1 MSRPDY
7 IPSLDGL
14 RGVAALLVVGAHIGL
29 IFPITAPHLV
39 TMGDEAVG
47 LFFALSGF
55 LMAHLYGSRPVTK
68 ENVLDFLVSRFARI
82 YPVYL
87 VAVVLVATLSS
98 MQNLDFVQPI
108 VSGTDFVRH
117 VFLLGSSG
125 VFWSIPPEIQFYLLF
140 PVLWLCLA
148 QPHRYSGVIV
158 GLTVAVVVD
167 GLVELPGP
175 GIVLVSKLPYFL
187 FGALAGI
194 MHSYWNSWVPSV
206 LTGIST
212 LFLLVV
218 FFTYRHILPGF
229 SPEFWSLQSA
239 VAASVIVGLV
249 ARQPPIATRILAA
262 APVRFFGKISFSL
275 YLFHVP
281 IMFLA
286 RLTFDALMPEPALIL
301 VTLCVAVVGAWFI
314 HETIEVPG
322 RRLLVL
328 IWQDN
333 RWRLVSRETPAD
345 QMDRAIL
352 GLQEIEKRM
361 LSGATSAMADQRQIS
376 TTPEPRDGADGT
388 VIQDER
394 DEKLRA

>member
-249 ARQPPIATRILAA
+249 ARQPPIATRVLAA

>member
-14 RGVAALLVVGAHIGL
+14 RGVAALLVVEAHIGF

-39 TMGDEAVG
+39 TLGDEAVG

-55 LMAHLYGSRPVTK
+55 LMAHLYGSRPVTR

-87 VAVVLVATLSS
+87 AAVVFVAMLSI

-108 VSGTDFVRH
+108 VGVTDFVRH

-158 GLTVAVVVD
+158 GLTVVVIVD

-175 GIVLVSKLPYFL
+175 GIMLVSKLPYFL
-187 FGALAGI
+187 FGAIAGM
-194 MHSYWNSWVPSV
+194 MHSHWNRWNPSA
-206 LTGIST
+206 LTGILT
-212 LFLLVV
+212 LFLLAV
-218 FFTYRHILPGF
+218 FFTYRHVSSGF
-229 SPEFWSLQSA
+229 TPEFWSLQSA
-239 VAASVIVGLV
+239 VAAAVIVGLV
-249 ARQPPIATRILAA
+249 ARQPPIAAHVLAA
-262 APVRFFGKISFSL
+262 APVRFLGKISFSL

-281 IMFLA
+281 IMFLT
-286 RLTFDALMPEPALIL
+286 RLTFDALMPEPALIV
-301 VTLCVAVVGAWFI
+301 VTLFVAAIGAWFI

-322 RRLLVL
+322 RRRLVQL
-328 IWQDN
+328 WQDN
-333 RWRLVSRETPAD
+333 RLRMVPRETPAD

-352 GLQEIEKRM
+352 NLQEIEKR
-361 LSGATSAMADQRQIS
+361 LLRGETSTMADQRQIS
-376 TTPEPRDGADGT
+376 TTPEPDAVDGT
-388 VIQDER
+388 VIQDNR
-394 DEKLRA
+394 NGKLRA

>member
-29 IFPITAPHLV
+29 IFPITAPHFA

-55 LMAHLYGSRPVTK
+55 LMAHLYGSRPVTR

-87 VAVVLVATLSS
+87 VAVVLVAILSS
-98 MQNLDFVQPI
+98 MQSLDFVQPI

-117 VFLLGSSG
+117 IFLLGSSG

-148 QPHRYSGVIV
+148 QPHRYSGMIV
-158 GLTVAVVVD
+158 GLTVVVVVD

-175 GIVLVSKLPYFL
+175 GILLVSKLPYFL
-187 FGALAGI
+187 FGALAGM
-194 MHSYWNSWVPSV
+194 MHSYWNSWIPSA

-212 LFLLVV
+212 LFLLAV
-218 FFTYRHILPGF
+218 FFAYRHILPGF
-229 SPEFWSLQSA
+229 SPEFWGLQSA
-239 VAASVIVGLV
+239 VAAAVIVGLV
-249 ARQPPIATRILAA
+249 ARQPPIAARVLAA

-286 RLTFDALMPEPALIL
+286 RLTFDALMPEPALIV

-352 GLQEIEKRM
+352 DLQEIEKRL

-376 TTPEPRDGADGT
+376 ATAEPSDGADGA
-388 VIQDER
+388 VIQDNR

>member
-55 LMAHLYGSRPVTK
+55 LMAHLYGSRPVTR

-87 VAVVLVATLSS
+87 AAVVLVAMLSS

-108 VSGTDFVRH
+108 VGGTDFVRH

-148 QPHRYSGVIV
+148 QPHRHGGMIV
-158 GLTVAVVVD
+158 GLAVVVVVD

-175 GIVLVSKLPYFL
+175 GILLASKLPYFL
-187 FGALAGI
+187 FGALAGM
-194 MHSYWNSWVPSV
+194 MHSHWNSWIPSA
-206 LTGIST
+206 LTGILT
-212 LFLLVV
+212 LFLLAV

-229 SPEFWSLQSA
+229 SPEFWGLQSA
-239 VAASVIVGLV
+239 VAAAVIVGLV
-249 ARQPPIATRILAA
+249 ARQPPIAADVLAA
-262 APVRFFGKISFSL
+262 APVRFLGKISFSL
-275 YLFHVP
+275 YLFHVL

-286 RLTFDALMPEPALIL
+286 RLTFDALMPEPALI
-301 VTLCVAVVGAWFI
+301 VMTLCIAVVGAWFI

-352 GLQEIEKRM
+352 GLQEIEQR
-361 LSGATSAMADQRQIS
+361 LVNGATSAMADQRQIS
-376 TTPEPRDGADGT
+376 ATAEPSDGGDGT
-388 VIQDER
+388 VIQDDR
-394 DEKLRA
+394 NGKLRA

>member
-14 RGVAALLVVGAHIGL
+14 RGVAALLVVEAHIGF

-39 TMGDEAVG
+39 TLGDEAVG

-55 LMAHLYGSRPVTK
+55 LMAHLYGSRPVTR

-87 VAVVLVATLSS
+87 AAVVFVAMLSI

-108 VSGTDFVRH
+108 VGVTDFVRH

-148 QPHRYSGVIV
+148 RPHRYSGVIV
-158 GLTVAVVVD
+158 GLTVVVIVD

-175 GIVLVSKLPYFL
+175 GIMLASKLPYFL
-187 FGALAGI
+187 FGAIAGM
-194 MHSYWNSWVPSV
+194 MHSHWNKWNPSA
-206 LTGIST
+206 LTGILT
-212 LFLLVV
+212 LFLLAV
-218 FFTYRHILPGF
+218 FFTYRHVSSGF
-229 SPEFWSLQSA
+229 TPEFWSLQSA
-239 VAASVIVGLV
+239 VAAAVIVGLV
-249 ARQPPIATRILAA
+249 ARQPPIAAHVLAA
-262 APVRFFGKISFSL
+262 GPVRFLGRISFSL

-281 IMFLA
+281 IMFLT
-286 RLTFDALMPEPALIL
+286 RLTFDALMPEPALIV
-301 VTLCVAVVGAWFI
+301 VTLFVAAIGAWFI

-322 RRLLVL
+322 RRRLVQL
-328 IWQDN
+328 WQDN
-333 RWRLVSRETPAD
+333 RLRMVPRETPAG

-352 GLQEIEKRM
+352 NLQEIEKRL
-361 LSGATSAMADQRQIS
+361 LSGATSTMADQRQIS
-376 TTPEPRDGADGT
+376 TTPEPDAVDGT
-388 VIQDER
+388 VIQDNR
-394 DEKLRA
+394 NGKLRA

>member
-14 RGVAALLVVGAHIGL
+14 RGLAALLVVGAHIGF
-29 IFPITAPHLV
+29 IFPATAQHLV

-55 LMAHLYGSRPVTK
+55 LMAHLYGSRPVTR
-68 ENVLDFLVSRFARI
+68 ENVLDFLASRFARI

-87 VAVVLVATLSS
+87 VAVVFVAMLSS

-108 VSGTDFVRH
+108 SGGADFVRH

-148 QPHRYSGVIV
+148 QPQRYSGMIV
-158 GLTVAVVVD
+158 GLTVVVVVD

-175 GIVLVSKLPYFL
+175 GIMLVSKLPYFL
-187 FGALAGI
+187 FGALAG
-194 MHSYWNSWVPSV
+194 MTHSYWSSWVPSTI
-206 LTGIST
+206 TGIST
-212 LFLLVV
+212 LFLLAV
-218 FFTYRHILPGF
+218 FFTYRHIFPGF

-239 VAASVIVGLV
+239 VAAAVIVGLV
-249 ARQPPIATRILAA
+249 ARQPPIAADVLAA
-262 APVRFFGKISFSL
+262 APVRFLGKISFSL

-281 IMFLA
+281 IMFLT
-286 RLTFDALMPEPALIL
+286 RLTFDALMPESMLIV
-301 VTLCVAVVGAWFI
+301 VTLFIAVVGAWFI
-314 HETIEVPG
+314 HETIEAPG
-322 RRLLVL
+322 RRLLVRL
-328 IWQDN
+328 WQNN
-333 RWRLVSRETPAD
+333 RTRMVPHETPAD

-352 GLQEIEKRM
+352 NLQEIEKR
-361 LSGATSAMADQRQIS
+361 LLHGAM
-376 TTPEPRDGADGT
+376 PEPQDGADGT
-388 VIQDER
+388 VIQDSR

>member
-29 IFPITAPHLV
+29 IFPITAPNLV

-55 LMAHLYGSRPVTK
+55 LMAHLYGSRPVTR

-87 VAVVLVATLSS
+87 VAVVLVAMLSS

-148 QPHRYSGVIV
+148 QPQRYSGMIV
-158 GLTVAVVVD
+158 GLAVVVVVD

-194 MHSYWNSWVPSV
+194 MHSHWNRWIPSA
-206 LTGIST
+206 LTGILT
-212 LFLLVV
+212 LFLLAV

-229 SPEFWSLQSA
+229 SPEFWGLQSA
-239 VAASVIVGLV
+239 VAAAVIVGLV
-249 ARQPPIATRILAA
+249 ARQPPIAADVLAA
-262 APVRFFGKISFSL
+262 APVRFLGKISFSL

-286 RLTFDALMPEPALIL
+286 RLTFDALMPEPALI
-301 VTLCVAVVGAWFI
+301 VMTLCIAVVGAWFI
-314 HETIEVPG
+314 YETIEVPG

-345 QMDRAIL
+345 QMDSAIL
-352 GLQEIEKRM
+352 GLQEIEKR
-361 LSGATSAMADQRQIS
+361 LVNGATSAMADQRQIS
-376 TTPEPRDGADGT
+376 ATAEPWDGGDGT
-388 VIQDER
+388 VIQDESNG
-394 DEKLRA
+394 KLRA

>member
-14 RGVAALLVVGAHIGL
+14 RGVAALLVVGAHIGF

-39 TMGDEAVG
+39 SMGDEAVG

-55 LMAHLYGSRPVTK
+55 LMAHLYGSRPVTR

-87 VAVVLVATLSS
+87 AAVVLVAMLSS
-98 MQNLDFVQPI
+98 VQNLDFVQPI
-108 VSGTDFVRH
+108 AGGADFVRH

-148 QPHRYSGVIV
+148 QPQRYSGMIV
-158 GLTVAVVVD
+158 GLTVVVVVD

-175 GIVLVSKLPYFL
+175 GILLVSKLPYFL
-187 FGALAGI
+187 FGALAG
-194 MHSYWNSWVPSV
+194 MTHSYWSSWIPST

-212 LFLLVV
+212 LFLLAV
-218 FFTYRHILPGF
+218 FFTYRHIFPGF

-239 VAASVIVGLV
+239 VAAAVIVGLV
-249 ARQPPIATRILAA
+249 ARQPPIAADVLAA
-262 APVRFFGKISFSL
+262 APVRFLGKISFSL

-286 RLTFDALMPEPALIL
+286 RLTFDASVPEPALI
-301 VTLCVAVVGAWFI
+301 VATLFVAVAGAWFI
-314 HETIEVPG
+314 HETIEAPG
-322 RRLLVL
+322 RRLLVRL
-328 IWQDN
+328 WQNN
-333 RWRLVSRETPAD
+333 RTRMVPHETPAD
-345 QMDRAIL
+345 EMDRAIVN
-352 GLQEIEKRM
+352 LQEIEKR
-361 LSGATSAMADQRQIS
+361 LLHGAM
-376 TTPEPRDGADGT
+376 PETQDGADGT
-388 VIQDER
+388 VIQDSR

>member
-87 VAVVLVATLSS
+87 VAVVLVAMLSS

-148 QPHRYSGVIV
+148 QPHRYSGMIV

-218 FFTYRHILPGF
+218 FFTYRHMLPGF

-286 RLTFDALMPEPALIL
+286 RLTFDAFMPEPALIL

>member
-14 RGVAALLVVGAHIGL
+14 RGVAALLVVEAHIGF

-39 TMGDEAVG
+39 TLGDEAVG

-55 LMAHLYGSRPVTK
+55 LMAHLYGSRPVTR
-68 ENVLDFLVSRFARI
+68 ENVLDFLVNRFARI

-87 VAVVLVATLSS
+87 AAVVFVAMLSI

-108 VSGTDFVRH
+108 VGVTDFVRH

-158 GLTVAVVVD
+158 GLTVVVVVD
-167 GLVELPGP
+167 GLIELPGP
-175 GIVLVSKLPYFL
+175 GIMLVSKLPYFL
-187 FGALAGI
+187 FGAIAGM
-194 MHSYWNSWVPSV
+194 MHSHWNRWNPSA
-206 LTGIST
+206 LTGILT
-212 LFLLVV
+212 LFLLAV
-218 FFTYRHILPGF
+218 FFTYRHVSSGF
-229 SPEFWSLQSA
+229 TPEFWSLQSA
-239 VAASVIVGLV
+239 VAAAVIVGLV
-249 ARQPPIATRILAA
+249 ARQPPIAAHVLAA
-262 APVRFFGKISFSL
+262 GPVRFLGRISFSL

-281 IMFLA
+281 IMFLT
-286 RLTFDALMPEPALIL
+286 RLTFDALMPEPALIV
-301 VTLCVAVVGAWFI
+301 VTLFVAAIGAWFI

-322 RRLLVL
+322 RRRLVQL
-328 IWQDN
+328 WQDN
-333 RWRLVSRETPAD
+333 RLRMVSRETPAG

-352 GLQEIEKRM
+352 NLQEIEKRL
-361 LSGATSAMADQRQIS
+361 LSGATSTMADQRQIS
-376 TTPEPRDGADGT
+376 TTPEPDAVDGT
-388 VIQDER
+388 VIQDNR
-394 DEKLRA
+394 NGKLRA

>member
-29 IFPITAPHLV
+29 IFPITAPHLM

-87 VAVVLVATLSS
+87 VAVILVAMLSS
-98 MQNLDFVQPI
+98 MRNLDFVQPI
-108 VSGTDFVRH
+108 VSGTDFLRH
-117 VFLLGSSG
+117 IFLLGSSG

-148 QPHRYSGVIV
+148 QPQRHSGMIV
-158 GLTVAVVVD
+158 GLAVAVVVD
-167 GLVELPGP
+167 GLVGLPGP
-175 GIVLVSKLPYFL
+175 GIMLVSKLPYFL
-187 FGALAGI
+187 FGALAGM
-194 MHSYWNSWVPSV
+194 MHSYWNSWIPSA
-206 LTGIST
+206 LTGILT
-212 LFLLVV
+212 LFLLAV

-229 SPEFWSLQSA
+229 SPEFWGLQSA
-239 VAASVIVGLV
+239 VAAAVIVGLV
-249 ARQPPIATRILAA
+249 ARQPPIAADVLAA
-262 APVRFFGKISFSL
+262 APVRFLGKISFSL

-286 RLTFDALMPEPALIL
+286 RLTFDALMPEPALI
-301 VTLCVAVVGAWFI
+301 VMTLCIAVVGAWFI

-333 RWRLVSRETPAD
+333 RWRLVSRETPVD

-352 GLQEIEKRM
+352 GLQEIEQR
-361 LSGATSAMADQRQIS
+361 LVNGATSAMADQRQIS
-376 TTPEPRDGADGT
+376 ATAEPSDGGDGT
-388 VIQDER
+388 VIQEDR
-394 DEKLRA
+394 SGKLRA

>member
-14 RGVAALLVVGAHIGL
+14 RGVAALLVIGAHIGL

-55 LMAHLYGSRPVTK
+55 LMAHLYGSRPVTR

-82 YPVYL
+82 YPVYV
-87 VAVVLVATLSS
+87 VAVVLVAMLSS

-148 QPHRYSGVIV
+148 QPHRYSGMIV

-194 MHSYWNSWVPSV
+194 MHSYWTRWVPSV

-212 LFLLVV
+212 LFLLAV

-229 SPEFWSLQSA
+229 SPEFWGLQSA
-239 VAASVIVGLV
+239 VAAAVIVGLV
-249 ARQPPIATRILAA
+249 ARQPPIAARVLAA

-286 RLTFDALMPEPALIL
+286 RLTFDALMPEPALIV
-301 VTLCVAVVGAWFI
+301 VTLCVAVIGAWFI

-322 RRLLVL
+322 RRLLVQL
-328 IWQDN
+328 WQGN

-352 GLQEIEKRM
+352 DLQEIEKRL

-376 TTPEPRDGADGT
+376 ATAEPRDEGDGT

>member
-55 LMAHLYGSRPVTK
+55 LMAHLYGSRPVTR

-87 VAVVLVATLSS
+87 VAVVLVAMLSS

-148 QPHRYSGVIV
+148 QPQRYSGMIV
-158 GLTVAVVVD
+158 GLAVVVVVD

-187 FGALAGI
+187 FGALAGV
-194 MHSYWNSWVPSV
+194 MHSHWNRWIPSA
-206 LTGIST
+206 LTGILT
-212 LFLLVV
+212 LFLLAV

-229 SPEFWSLQSA
+229 SPEFWGLQSA
-239 VAASVIVGLV
+239 VAAAVIVGLV
-249 ARQPPIATRILAA
+249 ARQPPIAADVLAA
-262 APVRFFGKISFSL
+262 APVRFLGKISFSL

-286 RLTFDALMPEPALIL
+286 RLTFDALMPEPALI
-301 VTLCVAVVGAWFI
+301 VMTLCIAVVGTWFI

-333 RWRLVSRETPAD
+333 RWRLVSRETPVD

-352 GLQEIEKRM
+352 GLQEIEKR
-361 LSGATSAMADQRQIS
+361 LGNGATSAMADQRQIS
-376 TTPEPRDGADGT
+376 ATAEPWDGGDGT
-388 VIQDER
+388 VIQDDR
-394 DEKLRA
+394 NGKLRA

>member
-14 RGVAALLVVGAHIGL
+14 RGVAALLVVEAHIGF

-39 TMGDEAVG
+39 TLGDEAVG

-55 LMAHLYGSRPVTK
+55 LMAHLYGSRPVTR

-87 VAVVLVATLSS
+87 AAVVFVAMLSI

-108 VSGTDFVRH
+108 VGITDFVRH

-148 QPHRYSGVIV
+148 RPHRYSGVIV
-158 GLTVAVVVD
+158 GLTVVVVVD

-175 GIVLVSKLPYFL
+175 GIMLVSKLPYFL
-187 FGALAGI
+187 FGAIAGM
-194 MHSYWNSWVPSV
+194 MHSHWNKWNPSA
-206 LTGIST
+206 LTGILT
-212 LFLLVV
+212 LFLLAV
-218 FFTYRHILPGF
+218 FFTYRHILSGF
-229 SPEFWSLQSA
+229 SAEFWSLQSA
-239 VAASVIVGLV
+239 VAAAVIVGLV
-249 ARQPPIATRILAA
+249 ARQPPIAAHVLAA
-262 APVRFFGKISFSL
+262 GPVRFLGKISFSL

-281 IMFLA
+281 IMFLT
-286 RLTFDALMPEPALIL
+286 RLTFDALMPEPALIV
-301 VTLCVAVVGAWFI
+301 VTLFVAAVGAWFI

-322 RRLLVL
+322 RRRLVL

-333 RWRLVSRETPAD
+333 RSRMVPRETRAD

-352 GLQEIEKRM
+352 NLQELEKRL
-361 LSGATSAMADQRQIS
+361 LSGATSTMADQRQIS
-376 TTPEPRDGADGT
+376 TTPEPDAADGT
-388 VIQDER
+388 VIQDNR
-394 DEKLRA
+394 NGKLRA